1 MHRIVEAKPL
11 PHYLLWLRF
20 QDGVEGEVNL
30 ANLVGKGVFALWN
43 DPEQFSRVSIDADT
57 HTVVWPGGIDLCP
70 DRLYQDLAGSGQ
82 G

>member
-1 MHRIVEAKPL
+1 MHRIVEVKPL

-20 QDGVEGEVNL
+20 QDGVEGEVSL

-43 DPEQFSRVSIDADT
+43 DPEQFRRVSIDAET